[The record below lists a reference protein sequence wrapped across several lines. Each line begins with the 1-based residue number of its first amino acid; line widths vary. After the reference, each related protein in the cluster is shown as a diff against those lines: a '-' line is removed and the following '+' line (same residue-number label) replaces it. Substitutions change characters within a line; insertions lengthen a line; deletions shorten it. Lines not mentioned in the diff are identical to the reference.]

1 MPENCQNAINVLCI
15 IGTIFG
21 IFGVLLALYFG
32 VRSGRR
38 DAKKDIQEGAQ
49 NTGSMLSDLGY
60 IKGGIDDLKTE
71 FRELRRDQ
79 GDQAERIAHCEES
92 TKQAHKRIDE
102 TNERIDKL
110 TTRGERY
117 E

>member
-1 MPENCQNAINVLCI
+1 MDNCENAIQVLGI
-15 IGTIFG
+15 IGTLFG
-21 IFGVLLALYFG
+21 IVGVVLALIFG

-38 DAKKDIQEGAQ
+38 DAKKDIREDAQ
-49 NTGSMLSDLGY
+49 NTGSVLSDLGY

-79 GDQAERIAHCEES
+79 GDQAERIAHIEES

-102 TNERIDKL
+102 TNERIDKI
-110 TTRGERY
+110 TARGERY

>member
-1 MPENCQNAINVLCI
+1 MDNCQNAIQVLGI
-15 IGTIFG
+15 IGTLFG
-21 IFGVLLALYFG
+21 IVGVVLALIFGV
-32 VRSGRR
+32 RNGRR
-38 DAKKDIQEGAQ
+38 DAKKDIREDAQ
-49 NTGSMLSDLGY
+49 NTGSVLSDLGY

-79 GDQAERIAHCEES
+79 GDQAERIAHIEES